1 MLLFGLSALE
11 QELLPA
17 RAPALE
23 DSLILR
29 VAQGDTQAFSE
40 LYLRAHKAV
49 YGFALSIVKNQH
61 DAEDVMQD
69 AFCRALISLPT
80 SHVNARA
87 WLYMVGRNLLIN
99 EMKKRK
105 RELCSDDMESR
116 DVQSRKSGE
125 GIADGDPEEQAIR
138 KEENSML
145 QEALLSLGERKREIL
160 LLNYFERFT
169 LKEAAV
175 IMGISYENARIL
187 SMRAKRELRRIMEVN
202 GYEIS

>member
-1 MLLFGLSALE
+1 MEELTKGGEGLDKALLE
-11 QELLPA
+11 
-17 RAPALE
+17 
-23 DSLILR
+23 
-29 VAQGDTQAFSE
+29 E
-40 LYLRAHKAV
+40 LYQR
-49 YGFALSIVKNQH
+49 YGAELFRYLYAMCRDRLL
-61 DAEDVMQD
+61 AEDIMQD

-105 RELCSDDMESR
+105 REISSDHIEGR
-116 DVQSRKSGE
+116 NAYREKSE
-125 GIADGDPEEQAIR
+125 DDTADGDPEEEAIR

-145 QEALLSLGERKREIL
+145 QEALLSLDERKREIL

>member
-1 MLLFGLSALE
+1 MDKALLE
-11 QELLPA
+11 
-17 RAPALE
+17 
-23 DSLILR
+23 
-29 VAQGDTQAFSE
+29 E
-40 LYLRAHKAV
+40 LYQRYSAEIFRYLYAMCRER
-49 YGFALSIVKNQH
+49 LM
-61 DAEDVMQD
+61 AEDIMQD

-116 DVQSRKSGE
+116 NVQRRKSGE

-145 QEALLSLGERKREIL
+145 QGALLSLDERKREIL
-160 LLNYFERFT
+160 ILNYFERFT

>member
-1 MLLFGLSALE
+1 MDKALLE
-11 QELLPA
+11 
-17 RAPALE
+17 
-23 DSLILR
+23 
-29 VAQGDTQAFSE
+29 E
-40 LYLRAHKAV
+40 LYQR
-49 YGFALSIVKNQH
+49 YGAEIFRYLYAMCRDRLL
-61 DAEDVMQD
+61 AEDVMQD
-69 AFCRALISLPT
+69 AFCRALISLPS

-116 DVQSRKSGE
+116 DVQRRKSGE
-125 GIADGDPEEQAIR
+125 GIAYGDPEEQAIR

-145 QEALLSLGERKREIL
+145 QEALLSLDERKREIL
-160 LLNYFERFT
+160 ILNYFERFT

>member
-1 MLLFGLSALE
+1 M
-11 QELLPA
+11 
-17 RAPALE
+17 
-23 DSLILR
+23 SLDI
-29 VAQGDTQAFSE
+29 
-40 LYLRAHKAV
+40 
-49 YGFALSIVKNQH
+49 
-61 DAEDVMQD
+61 
-69 AFCRALISLPT
+69 
-80 SHVNARA
+80 
-87 WLYMVGRNLLIN
+87 LIN

-145 QEALLSLGERKREIL
+145 QEALLSLDERKREIL

>member
-1 MLLFGLSALE
+1 MDKALLE
-11 QELLPA
+11 
-17 RAPALE
+17 
-23 DSLILR
+23 
-29 VAQGDTQAFSE
+29 E
-40 LYLRAHKAV
+40 LYQR
-49 YGFALSIVKNQH
+49 YGAEIFRYLYAMCRDRLL
-61 DAEDVMQD
+61 AEDIMKD

-105 RELCSDDMESR
+105 REISSDHIEGR
-116 DVQSRKSGE
+116 NAYREKSGNDT
-125 GIADGDPEEQAIR
+125 ADGDPEEEAIR

-145 QEALLSLGERKREIL
+145 QEALLSLDERKREIL
-160 LLNYFERFT
+160 LLNYFERFA
-169 LKEAAV
+169 LKETAV

>member
-40 LYLRAHKAV
+40 LYLRVHKAV

-69 AFCRALISLPT
+69 TFLKVDAAAGSYQSKGKPM
-80 SHVNARA
+80 A
-87 WLYMVGRNLLIN
+87 WVLTIARNLAL
-99 EMKKRK
+99 EKL
-105 RELCSDDMESR
+105 RERR
-116 DVQSRKSGE
+116 DVPLE
-125 GIADGDPEEQAIR
+125 
-138 KEENSML
+138 
-145 QEALLSLGERKREIL
+145 
-160 LLNYFERFT
+160 
-169 LKEAAV
+169 
-175 IMGISYENARIL
+175 
-187 SMRAKRELRRIMEVN
+187 
-202 GYEIS
+202 

>member
-1 MLLFGLSALE
+1 MDKVLLE
-11 QELLPA
+11 
-17 RAPALE
+17 
-23 DSLILR
+23 
-29 VAQGDTQAFSE
+29 E
-40 LYLRAHKAV
+40 LYQR
-49 YGFALSIVKNQH
+49 YGAEIFRYLYAMCRDRLL
-61 DAEDVMQD
+61 AEDVMQD
-69 AFCRALISLPT
+69 AFCRALISLPS

-116 DVQSRKSGE
+116 DVQRRKSGE

-145 QEALLSLGERKREIL
+145 QEALLSLDERKREIL
-160 LLNYFERFT
+160 ILNYFERFT

>member
-1 MLLFGLSALE
+1 MDKALLK
-11 QELLPA
+11 
-17 RAPALE
+17 
-23 DSLILR
+23 
-29 VAQGDTQAFSE
+29 E
-40 LYLRAHKAV
+40 LYQR
-49 YGFALSIVKNQH
+49 YGAEIFRYLH
-61 DAEDVMQD
+61 TMCRDRLLAEDIMQD

-145 QEALLSLGERKREIL
+145 QEALLSLDERKREIL
-160 LLNYFERFT
+160 ILNYFERFT

>member
-1 MLLFGLSALE
+1 MDKVLLE
-11 QELLPA
+11 
-17 RAPALE
+17 
-23 DSLILR
+23 
-29 VAQGDTQAFSE
+29 E
-40 LYLRAHKAV
+40 LYQR
-49 YGFALSIVKNQH
+49 YGTGIFRYLYAMCRDRLM
-61 DAEDVMQD
+61 AEDIMQD
-69 AFCRALISLPT
+69 AFCRALISLPS

-116 DVQSRKSGE
+116 DVQRRKSGE

-145 QEALLSLGERKREIL
+145 QEALLSLDERKREIL
-160 LLNYFERFT
+160 ILNYFERFT

>member
-1 MLLFGLSALE
+1 MDKALLE
-11 QELLPA
+11 
-17 RAPALE
+17 
-23 DSLILR
+23 
-29 VAQGDTQAFSE
+29 E
-40 LYLRAHKAV
+40 LYQR
-49 YGFALSIVKNQH
+49 YGTELFRYLYAMCRERLM
-61 DAEDVMQD
+61 AEDIMQD
-69 AFCRALISLPT
+69 AFCPALISLPT

-116 DVQSRKSGE
+116 NMQRRKSGE

-138 KEENSML
+138 KEKNSML
-145 QEALLSLGERKREIL
+145 QEALLSLDERKREIL
-160 LLNYFERFT
+160 ILNYFERFT

>member
-1 MLLFGLSALE
+1 MDKALLE
-11 QELLPA
+11 
-17 RAPALE
+17 
-23 DSLILR
+23 
-29 VAQGDTQAFSE
+29 E
-40 LYLRAHKAV
+40 LYQR
-49 YGFALSIVKNQH
+49 YGAEIFRYLYAMCRDRLL
-61 DAEDVMQD
+61 AEDIMQD
-69 AFCRALISLPT
+69 AFCRALISLPS

-116 DVQSRKSGE
+116 DVQRRKSGE

-145 QEALLSLGERKREIL
+145 QEALLSLDERKREIL
-160 LLNYFERFT
+160 ILNYFERFT

>member
-1 MLLFGLSALE
+1 MDKALLE
-11 QELLPA
+11 
-17 RAPALE
+17 
-23 DSLILR
+23 
-29 VAQGDTQAFSE
+29 E
-40 LYLRAHKAV
+40 LYQR
-49 YGFALSIVKNQH
+49 YGAEIFRYLYAMCRDRLL
-61 DAEDVMQD
+61 AEDVMQD

-116 DVQSRKSGE
+116 DVQRRKSGE

-145 QEALLSLGERKREIL
+145 QEALLSLDERKREIL
-160 LLNYFERFT
+160 ILNYFERFT